1 MLSSKGGML
10 GDSLFETCSLEIQFL
25 LNDLRFFRKHGKK
38 KQNRWWLSFG
48 SLIGSNV
55 WTLGNIDAFLLVH

>member
-1 MLSSKGGML
+1 MLRHQENRKVLKLTTHVSSKGGML

-38 KQNRWWLSFG
+38 KQNR
-48 SLIGSNV
+48 
-55 WTLGNIDAFLLVH
+55 